1 MARRWAVVSLHAGAL
16 HAVWRQ
22 ALASPSRTR
31 HSERGNEPLAQR
43 DHAVTNDLHEH
54 QSSHPRAHPRAG
66 LLMSSDRS
74 GSHLHRDRLHAA
86 LAAVQMHVRF
96 PNARS
101 VGTMA
106 G

>member
-43 DHAVTNDLHEH
+43 DHAVIEVTNDLHEH
-54 QSSHPRAHPRAG
+54 QSSHPRAQPPG
-66 LLMSSDRS
+66 LSSDRS
-74 GSHLHRDRLHAA
+74 GSHLHRLHAA